1 MFNPQC
7 SRNISNILTSCQ
19 SKSQSQLFKKKRHS
33 LWAKANS
40 ETQLFHVT
48 RAFPP
53 PGAEQ
58 VTWQCGGE
66 SEESGFFGG
75 FLDEGEAGIEVH
87 PGQTNGGYRSNS
99 INMEGKKII
108 RILKI

>member
-1 MFNPQC
+1 MGN
-7 SRNISNILTSCQ
+7 
-19 SKSQSQLFKKKRHS
+19 SKYRAICPHI
-33 LWAKANS
+33 
-40 ETQLFHVT
+40 T

-75 FLDEGEAGIEVH
+75 FLDGEEAGIEVH
-87 PGQTNGGYRSNS
+87 PGQTNGGRQLNF
-99 INMEGKKII
+99 INMEGKYHQDTQDL
-108 RILKI
+108 ILGGFM